1 MDGKIDLNEVRA
13 EINRL
18 DKEIVLLLE
27 KRFNAVLNVAMYKKI
42 NSMPV
47 LDEGREKIVIEK
59 CKSYL
64 EHKKYEGYLE
74 NIYVEIMN
82 NCKEIQKN
90 EIKVL

>member
-1 MDGKIDLNEVRA
+1 MDINIDLNEVRN
-13 EINRL
+13 EINQL

-42 NSMPV
+42 NNMPI
-47 LDEGREKIVIEK
+47 LDEDREKAVIEK
-59 CKSYL
+59 CKGYL
-64 EHKKYEGYLE
+64 SGKKYEDYLE
-74 NIYVEIMN
+74 NIYVEVMN